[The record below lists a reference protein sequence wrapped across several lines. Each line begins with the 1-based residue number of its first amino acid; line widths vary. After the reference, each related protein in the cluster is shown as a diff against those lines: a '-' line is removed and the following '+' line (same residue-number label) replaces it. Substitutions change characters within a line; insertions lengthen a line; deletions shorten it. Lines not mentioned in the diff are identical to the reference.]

1 MSSQK
6 LRCSNLVVKAMNDEI
21 RDFNNKSGR
30 GSKDIVFFSPD
41 ESRKAKMTLWENKKE
56 S

>member
-21 RDFNNKSGR
+21 RDFNHKGGR
-30 GSKDIVFFSPD
+30 DSKDIVFLSPD
-41 ESRKAKMTLWENKKE
+41 ESSKANMTL
-56 S
+56 